1 MVAEGDG
8 GDCGAEFRWLQEG
21 EDEEVAMA
29 MVSVPGAA
37 GDGAP
42 GAANNGGKLLSRKR
56 NLKVPRVSGEPTLKS
71 LQVQVKR
78 LEQQRE
84 FLSLLRPVLASDVPD
99 VGAAYADVEL
109 QACDGSPVYAHK
121 AVLAV
126 KSKEFH
132 EAFRANA
139 DVKVIEVSEMTPQE
153 LKVFVTFLYTG
164 TISNNI
170 SLECMPTFFRAAEKY
185 KVQFLAE
192 VCEDTLVSNLSRQNA
207 ISTFDIV
214 KKHCS
219 SAVRESVLVKAM
231 KMGEISTYDEY
242 KHYTQ
247 KDPGLLLE
255 LYELLS
261 ERIGPLLAKRRRIS
275 TDIGTSEQDGVNN
288 AFILYDGCDGKS
300 DSDDESSEDHLRA
313 DEREMKP
320 ENEIAS
326 GAVML
331 LNGSSR
337 DGGNGCSSAG
347 GGVFWQ
353 GGQPIPPQHGR
364 TYSAGYDR
372 APGPRPTY
380 DGQMMSPAYVVPP
393 YLSPMHMGGSLPRG
407 GFVGAGAQGALG
419 MMERPVGG
427 DELMVQ
433 DTRGK
438 KLPVEAQT
446 KIEGRRGQNWTNCEV
461 EALIALRG
469 EMHEEFERNKQKQG
483 VNTWNKLHA
492 RMLGVC
498 KGFRK
503 SANACKKKYSIL
515 YNEYKKDRECAK
527 DINNDAFVAGGL
539 PRSKKCAFF
548 DQMDMW
554 YQNRPRLKIDA
565 NQGEHLESPCT
576 SADDV
581 DLKEE

>member
-1 MVAEGDG
+1 
-8 GDCGAEFRWLQEG
+8 
-21 EDEEVAMA
+21 
-29 MVSVPGAA
+29 
-37 GDGAP
+37 
-42 GAANNGGKLLSRKR
+42 
-56 NLKVPRVSGEPTLKS
+56 
-71 LQVQVKR
+71 
-78 LEQQRE
+78 
-84 FLSLLRPVLASDVPD
+84 
-99 VGAAYADVEL
+99 
-109 QACDGSPVYAHK
+109 
-121 AVLAV
+121 
-126 KSKEFH
+126 
-132 EAFRANA
+132 
-139 DVKVIEVSEMTPQE
+139 
-153 LKVFVTFLYTG
+153 
-164 TISNNI
+164 
-170 SLECMPTFFRAAEKY
+170 
-185 KVQFLAE
+185 
-192 VCEDTLVSNLSRQNA
+192 
-207 ISTFDIV
+207 
-214 KKHCS
+214 
-219 SAVRESVLVKAM
+219 
-231 KMGEISTYDEY
+231 
-242 KHYTQ
+242 
-247 KDPGLLLE
+247 
-255 LYELLS
+255 
-261 ERIGPLLAKRRRIS
+261 
-275 TDIGTSEQDGVNN
+275 
-288 AFILYDGCDGKS
+288 
-300 DSDDESSEDHLRA
+300 
-313 DEREMKP
+313 
-320 ENEIAS
+320 
-326 GAVML
+326 
-331 LNGSSR
+331 
-337 DGGNGCSSAG
+337 
-347 GGVFWQ
+347 
-353 GGQPIPPQHGR
+353 
-364 TYSAGYDR
+364 
-372 APGPRPTY
+372 
-380 DGQMMSPAYVVPP
+380 MMSPAYVVPP